1 MSRNPFKS
9 KKNELAA
16 VIRDALAEGLPPLF
30 RVHRE
35 LIKRADPKGLELSC
49 YLETMAKLL
58 GYEPCELEIFL
69 NDLAILNFIDYQI
82 QEDEKLNIRI
92 LVH

>member
-1 MSRNPFKS
+1 MSRNLFKS
-9 KKNELAA
+9 KKNELVA

-35 LIKRADPKGLELSC
+35 LIKRADPTSLELSC
-49 YLETMAKLL
+49 YLEEIAKPL
-58 GYEPCELEIFL
+58 GYDPCEIEIFL

-82 QEDEKLNIRI
+82 REDEKLNIRI
-92 LVH
+92 LVY